1 MNHLLSQTSQ
11 EQTSNPTT
19 FSTNNIFGGCLVWG
33 ISSRILRKEN
43 ARASPDCFWRPNQ
56 YVNLIHFLQSTK
68 QSMERKHMRASTQ
81 TSGSSD
87 LVECRVDKVVKE
99 ATCVPHSCQDQQ
111 PSESQYYPI
120 VPKIYK
126 KTKCKGELYKILGS
140 KHKDYIVKT
149 HCSLNANCQTT
160 TRTHKQ

>member
-1 MNHLLSQTSQ
+1 
-11 EQTSNPTT
+11 
-19 FSTNNIFGGCLVWG
+19 
-33 ISSRILRKEN
+33 
-43 ARASPDCFWRPNQ
+43 
-56 YVNLIHFLQSTK
+56 
-68 QSMERKHMRASTQ
+68 MERKHMRASTQ

-99 ATCVPHSCQDQQ
+99 ATCVPRSCQDQQ

-120 VPKIYK
+120 VPKIYN
-126 KTKCKGELYKILGS
+126 KTECKGELYKILGS
-140 KHKDYIVKT
+140 EHKDYIVKT